1 MLHVWHE
8 RSPEVTREMT
18 VASDGA
24 AGLELEL
31 DARGFRWMP
40 HKNKYG
46 RDYPTNAGRERY

>member
-1 MLHVWHE
+1 M
-8 RSPEVTREMT
+8 
-18 VASDGA
+18 
-24 AGLELEL
+24 EL